1 MISIIDKA
9 LEEIGHEKENSKN
22 ERPSVLASLHRKQEQ
37 ARKAESDHDRSN
49 VEKTNRSGV
58 IKELEKYLNYVDSD
72 MKEIIHNALDKL
84 HGISDKEFTDLRN
97 YPEDEIL

>member
-1 MISIIDKA
+1 MMNDFT
-9 LEEIGHEKENSKN
+9 LEEIYLIKSCD
-22 ERPSVLASLHRKQEQ
+22 
-37 ARKAESDHDRSN
+37 SD
-49 VEKTNRSGV
+49 NRSGV

>member
-1 MISIIDKA
+1 MRNFT
-9 LEEIGHEKENSKN
+9 LEEIYLIKSCD
-22 ERPSVLASLHRKQEQ
+22 
-37 ARKAESDHDRSN
+37 SDYG
-49 VEKTNRSGV
+49 SGV